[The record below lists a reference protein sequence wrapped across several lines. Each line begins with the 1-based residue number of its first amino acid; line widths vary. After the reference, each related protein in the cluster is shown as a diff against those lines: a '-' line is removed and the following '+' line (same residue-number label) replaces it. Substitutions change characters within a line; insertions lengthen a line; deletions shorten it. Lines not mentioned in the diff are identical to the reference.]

1 MKTSSTRILT
11 THAGSLARPPE
22 LVTLLEAQSD
32 GTVDQDEF
40 DRATRKAVQQVVQ
53 QQADAG
59 ISIISDGEQSK
70 RTFSTY
76 VLQRLAGFSDEKCLD
91 MPISLDEREF
101 PDWGYRHIKLAPC
114 VAPIAW
120 KDFSAVEKDIANLS
134 DAAAAVEH
142 EEVFMTSAS
151 PGTVANFFPNQHYRS
166 RADYLEALADAMHRE
181 YQAIVDA
188 GFILQVDCPDLALR
202 NFWFPDTTIE
212 EFRDVV
218 AGNVEA
224 LNRALRGIPA
234 SKIRLHLCWGSG
246 ETPKIFDVPL
256 VSILDVVLKANVGA
270 LSFVGANGRHEHE
283 WRVWGGVDLPEQ
295 MILIPGVIDNST
307 NIVEHPDWVAER
319 IVRYADVVGKERVIA
334 GVDCGFGTG
343 SSMRPGVDP
352 AVAVAKLEAL
362 SKGAEIATKRLW

>member
-1 MKTSSTRILT
+1 MKTSSRRILT

-22 LVTLLEAQSD
+22 LVPLLDAQNE
-32 GTVDQDEF
+32 GAVDQDEF
-40 DRATRKAVQQVVQ
+40 DRAARKAVQHVVK

-76 VLQRLAGFSDEKCLD
+76 VLQRLGGFGDEECVD

-101 PDWGYRHIKLAPC
+101 PNWGYRHRKLVPC

-120 KDFSAVEKDIANLS
+120 KDFSAVEKDIKNLK
-134 DAAAAVEH
+134 DASAAVPH

-151 PGTVANFFPNQHYRS
+151 PGTVANFFPNQHYANRE
-166 RADYLEALADAMHRE
+166 DYLEALANAMRRE

-212 EFRDVV
+212 EFRGVV

-224 LNRALRGIPA
+224 LNHALSGIPE
-234 SKIRLHLCWGSG
+234 SQVRLHLCWGAG

-256 VSILDVVLKANVGA
+256 ASIIDVVLNAKVGA
-270 LSFVGANGRHEHE
+270 ISFVGANGRHEHE
-283 WRVWGGVDLPEQ
+283 WRVWGEIDLPEH

-307 NIVEHPDWVAER
+307 NIVEHPDWVADR
-319 IVRYADVVGKERVIA
+319 IVRYAGVVGRERVIA

-343 SSMRPGVDP
+343 ASIRPGVDP
-352 AVAVAKLEAL
+352 PLAMAKLKAL
-362 SKGAEIATKRLW
+362 SEGAEIASRQLW